1 MDDRDRSKAE
11 AIAYALEQ
19 LLRPPLGDVG
29 VRELE
34 IRAVMSPDTGMPE
47 PEPVRVSIG
56 VVREFMRAFGREDMQ
71 RPSGVMSVA
80 TFLREIRKEG

>member
-34 IRAVMSPDTGMPE
+34 IRAVMTPGTRMPE

-56 VVREFMRAFGREDMQ
+56 VVREFMRAFGRYEAKGG
-71 RPSGVMSVA
+71 RG
-80 TFLREIRKEG
+80 R